1 MVKTTKTQFYI
12 GTITYI
18 KDDPLKL
25 LDKPLEYHE
34 VIIDIPG
41 VMEYIKAFPEKG
53 SLDEPK
59 PGDLVLVTV
68 YDPVYYSYNVYQKL
82 KENDFIGFR
91 SSGKMVDITPDK
103 ITIGVFEDKPERP
116 YKDEERPDVSQLAH
130 LEMTKDGEITVHAA
144 KIITVNADSDTKII
158 IKGNTK
164 IEVSGNTDVKV
175 SGNTKIEVSGN
186 TNVEV
191 SGNTDVKVSGNTKIN
206 SPSVEV
212 TGGVVKVGNTPL
224 PPQGFCGIPNCIFSG
239 APHTINQMPST

>member
-12 GTITYI
+12 GTVTYI
-18 KDDPLKL
+18 ENDPLQL

-34 VIIDIPG
+34 VLVDIPG
-41 VMEYIKAFPEKG
+41 VMENLKAYPDRG

-91 SSGKMVDITPDK
+91 SSGKMVDITPEK
-103 ITIGVFEDKPERP
+103 ITIGVFEDKP
-116 YKDEERPDVSQLAH
+116 YKDDERPDVSQLAH

-144 KIITVNADSDTKII
+144 KVITINADSDVKIVI
-158 IKGNTK
+158 QGNA
-164 IEVSGNTDVKV
+164 DVKV
-175 SGNTKIEVSGN
+175 SGNSK
-186 TNVEV
+186 VEV
-191 SGNTDVKVSGNTKIN
+191 SGNSEIKASGSTKIN

-224 PPQGFCGIPNCIFSG
+224 PPQGFCSIPNCIFSG
-239 APHTINQMPST
+239 SPHTINQMPS